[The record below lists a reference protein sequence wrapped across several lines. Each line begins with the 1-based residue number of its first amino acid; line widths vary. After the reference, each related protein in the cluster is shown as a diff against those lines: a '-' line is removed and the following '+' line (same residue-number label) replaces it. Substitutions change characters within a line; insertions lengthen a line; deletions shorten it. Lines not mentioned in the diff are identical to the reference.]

1 MPLPEFLEGAK
12 GKAAAALLAVF
23 LAGGGAGYIAGRWQD
38 HYSFREAA
46 LERRIPASFARGGRQ
61 LRRLRRDLHLRD
73 EQFTRVN
80 TALQRHLEEMQL
92 LRRGMR
98 PQVEKLLLEAQGEL
112 RSILDSDQRQ
122 IFDKMVRSFG
132 HSRRR
137 WRDRMMRRFFPG
149 GMGPMMRGG
158 VGPHRA
164 AEEERRR

>member
-1 MPLPEFLEGAK
+1 MPLLEFLKDAK

-23 LAGGGAGYIAGRWQD
+23 LAGGGAGYIAGRWQA

-46 LERRIPASFARGGRQ
+46 LERRIPVSFARGGGQ
-61 LRRLRRDLHLRD
+61 LRRLRRDLRLRD

-80 TALQRHLEEMQL
+80 AALQRHLEEMQF
-92 LRRGMR
+92 LRREMR
-98 PQVEKLLLEAQGEL
+98 PQVEKLLLEAQEEL

-122 IFDKMVRSFG
+122 IFDEMVRSFG
-132 HSRRR
+132 HNRRR

-158 VGPHRA
+158 AGPQRA
-164 AEEERRR
+164 AEEKRRR